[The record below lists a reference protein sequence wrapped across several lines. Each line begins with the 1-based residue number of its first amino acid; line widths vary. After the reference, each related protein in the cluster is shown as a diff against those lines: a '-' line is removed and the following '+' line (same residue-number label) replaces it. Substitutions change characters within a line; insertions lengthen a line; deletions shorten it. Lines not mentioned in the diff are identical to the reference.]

1 MLTCLQVTWRKDL
14 HEIDFFATDHKYML
28 KERGSLFID
37 KADVTDTARFLCVV
51 ENPAGVVTREIT
63 LTVHGRSIDSKC
75 VKRVKITICLY
86 SGSTNFPKLVSWK
99 KKAKSRV
106 CSQKTTTSNEMKT
119 CLNFTE
125 PPAISEDTPR
135 NITIIETHRVT
146 LPCPASGT
154 PPPLI
159 TWYKDGRE
167 ITGNVAFGIKCN
179 AKYCFIVLV
188 KQLKLQLLG
197 FFKKTA

>member
-1 MLTCLQVTWRKDL
+1 MFACLQITWRKDL

-28 KERGSLFID
+28 KESGSLLID

-63 LTVHGRSIDSKC
+63 LTVHGKSFDSKC
-75 VKRVKITICLY
+75 IKQEKTTICLY
-86 SGSTNFPKLVSWK
+86 SVNTNVGFLKNNV
-99 KKAKSRV
+99 KSL
-106 CSQKTTTSNEMKT
+106 CSQITTTIRKT
-119 CLNFTE
+119 KTSLIIIE
-125 PPAISEDTPR
+125 PPSISEDTPR

-167 ITGNVAFGIKCN
+167 ITGNVAFGK
-179 AKYCFIVLV
+179 KYTANIVSFMKNDNRHQV
-188 KQLKLQLLG
+188 HCSDWN
-197 FFKKTA
+197 